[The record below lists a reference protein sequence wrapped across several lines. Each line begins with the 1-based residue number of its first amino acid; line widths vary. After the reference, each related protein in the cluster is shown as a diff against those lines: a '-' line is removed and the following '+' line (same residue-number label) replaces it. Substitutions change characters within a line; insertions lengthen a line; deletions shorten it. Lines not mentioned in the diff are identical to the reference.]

1 MHWALLAQMAA
12 VVASSMGLVA
22 LGNAPLAAR
31 CFFALL
37 GAVLGLRIL
46 YKDPV
51 GYAAILI
58 GVSPAL
64 LLFRQ
69 VWLYSIVVLLF
80 AAGMVLWFA
89 VKPQEIAKLFKHY
102 LLTAFVLLSLAYY
115 WISFLR
121 AEDFSAL
128 GIPIVIAP
136 NSRMLELSFGA
147 AMIVLLGSR
156 RSYLRV
162 AMMGIA
168 VTVLLT
174 ALGMAPHSG
183 TRLGQAEIGTTS
195 MGNPILIGLSSALVV
210 LMALANRGEGL
221 VSGRMSFLRWP
232 LMMIATVVM
241 VLSTSR
247 GSWAVMLA
255 GLAAMFAFAQRD
267 RARIA
272 GALTAVM
279 AVIALLVAAGLA
291 DPAIEYLNRA
301 TSSERSLVEK
311 TTGRFDQWQKFPQ
324 VFAKAPVW
332 GHGPGSG
339 NSVYMAVSGR
349 DLSWHS
355 FYLHVGVETGLF
367 GLFSLATIFCILLLR
382 GIRHARLTG
391 EVSPLVGSVCF
402 ATIGMSV
409 TGFDAVSGIYLGY
422 GFLGMNF
429 AGMRVIRQRWRGT
442 LVQTAPAQIGTAVSH

>member
-1 MHWALLAQMAA
+1 
-12 VVASSMGLVA
+12 V
-22 LGNAPLAAR
+22 
-31 CFFALL
+31 
-37 GAVLGLRIL
+37 IL
-46 YKDPV
+46 
-51 GYAAILI
+51 
-58 GVSPAL
+58 S
-64 LLFRQ
+64 F
-69 VWLYSIVVLLF
+69 
-80 AAGMVLWFA
+80 
-89 VKPQEIAKLFKHY
+89 
-102 LLTAFVLLSLAYY
+102 AYY
-115 WISFLR
+115 WLSFMR
-121 AEDFSAL
+121 SEDFSAL

-162 AMMGIA
+162 AMTGIA

-174 ALGMAPHSG
+174 ALGLAPHSG
-183 TRLGQAEIGTTS
+183 ARLGQAEIGTTS

-221 VSGRMSFLRWP
+221 VSGRMNFLRWP
-232 LMMIATVVM
+232 FLMIGTIVL

-272 GALTAVM
+272 GALTAVV
-279 AVIALLVAAGLA
+279 AVIALLAASGLA
-291 DPAIEYLNRA
+291 DPAIEYLNRV
-301 TSSERSLVEK
+301 TSSERTLVQK
-311 TTGRFDQWQKFPQ
+311 TTGRFDQWQKFPE

-339 NSVYMAVSGR
+339 NSAYEAISGR
-349 DLSWHS
+349 NLSWHS
-355 FYLHVGVETGLF
+355 LYLHIGVETGLF
-367 GLFSLATIFCILLLR
+367 GLFSLGTILGVLLVR
-382 GIRHARLTG
+382 GMRHARLTG
-391 EVSPLVGSVCF
+391 EVGPLMGCVCF

-442 LVQTAPAQIGTAVSH
+442 VVRMAPAPIGAAVSR